1 MLIWF
6 SPTFLINCFLFLF
19 FLLLYLVIG
28 TTQRRSIGL
37 TFYFVRITTFAPYFL
52 QMLFW
57 VDVIISSQSSFDKIV
72 TSFFWSTSRRRRD
85 ENWLHE
91 AQPLVSHTTFKISNV
106 LQASIPQR
114 CVYVCSCRTPSCSS
128 SVCWHPRSA
137 GELPLRKTCPDRG
150 SSIGFYYPSLRP

>member
-6 SPTFLINCFLFLF
+6 SPTLNCFLFSF

-37 TFYFVRITTFAPYFL
+37 TFYCVRIKTFALYFL

-57 VDVIISSQSSFDKIV
+57 VDVTISSQSSFNKIV
-72 TSFFWSTSRRRRD
+72 SSFFWSTPRKRRD

-91 AQPLVSHTTFKISNV
+91 AQPIVSHTTFKISNV
-106 LQASIPQR
+106 LQASISQQ
-114 CVYVCSCRTPSCSS
+114 CVYVCSRRTPSCSP
-128 SVCWHPRSA
+128 SVCWHPRYQLENYRYA
-137 GELPLRKTCPDRG
+137 KHVQIEGPQ
-150 SSIGFYYPSLRP
+150 